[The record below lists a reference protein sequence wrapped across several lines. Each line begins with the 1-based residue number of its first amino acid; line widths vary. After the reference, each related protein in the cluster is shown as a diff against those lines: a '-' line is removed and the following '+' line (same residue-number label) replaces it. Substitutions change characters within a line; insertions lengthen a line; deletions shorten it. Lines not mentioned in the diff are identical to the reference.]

1 MVLADRPAPPNPNL
15 RLYSHSLGH
24 SPVVWYAS
32 QRWADAATADFPRS
46 LAAVPVLLPPP
57 MPRCA
62 RAWTPGCTTRAC
74 VRVAGEFED
83 SALLA
88 TFGAEGMGAFPA
100 AVVADARLRERY
112 GLTRV
117 GDCTGVEEQFYAI
130 GTDKKVVHPLV
141 RRLLPGG

>member
-1 MVLADRPAPPNPNL
+1 VA
-15 RLYSHSLGH
+15 
-24 SPVVWYAS
+24 WYAS
-32 QRWADAATADFPRS
+32 QRWADAAAADFPRS
-46 LAAVPVLLPPP
+46 LAAVPVLLPTAHAALR
-57 MPRCA
+57 PRLD
-62 RAWTPGCTTRAC
+62 AWLHHQGLR

-117 GDCTGVEEQFYAI
+117 GDCAGVEEQFYAI